1 LGSGQ
6 ADFLKKSLVLLV
18 SEIDRDGHQNVSEL
32 AEVLRKS
39 QRLAVQLYPDNSLL
53 KSLDDSYP
61 ESLSGI
67 RIRAEQIA
75 LALGIELS
83 DRTGPSEIAS
93 KMENAGVAKTK
104 IDAPTTFLLAVLA
117 GAFISLG
124 GIYFTFATAQ
134 QTISGPFTQV
144 LGGLTFSLGLI
155 LVVVAGAEL
164 FTGNNLMVTALIS
177 KKIRLSSLLRN
188 WAIVYVGNLVGAILT
203 SLVLYMS
210 NAWSSNGYQ
219 YGLRALSVASIK
231 VNHGFVEAFFLG
243 ILCNSLVCMAI
254 WMASGGRRISEK
266 VLAVIFPISAFV
278 AIGFEHSVA
287 NMYFL
292 SFALMIKG
300 DSGLASAMPDIS
312 NIGLDGVIGNL
323 VPVTLGNIVGGA
335 VFVGAVYWFV
345 YLRKKA

>member
-1 LGSGQ
+1 M
-6 ADFLKKSLVLLV
+6 DFLKKSLVLLV

-93 KMENAGVAKTK
+93 KIENAGVAKTK

-134 QTISGPFTQV
+134 PTISGPFT
-144 LGGLTFSLGLI
+144 
-155 LVVVAGAEL
+155 
-164 FTGNNLMVTALIS
+164 
-177 KKIRLSSLLRN
+177 
-188 WAIVYVGNLVGAILT
+188 
-203 SLVLYMS
+203 
-210 NAWSSNGYQ
+210 
-219 YGLRALSVASIK
+219 
-231 VNHGFVEAFFLG
+231 
-243 ILCNSLVCMAI
+243 
-254 WMASGGRRISEK
+254 
-266 VLAVIFPISAFV
+266 
-278 AIGFEHSVA
+278 
-287 NMYFL
+287 
-292 SFALMIKG
+292 
-300 DSGLASAMPDIS
+300 
-312 NIGLDGVIGNL
+312 
-323 VPVTLGNIVGGA
+323 
-335 VFVGAVYWFV
+335 
-345 YLRKKA
+345 